1 VVRVNP
7 WANVWIDGVSYE
19 TTPVRA
25 TLPVGV
31 HKVLLVA
38 DGHREKVSV
47 TVTPAGESI
56 IERKW

>member
-1 VVRVNP
+1 VVRVTP

-47 TVTPAGESI
+47 TVTPTGESI